1 MAGRR
6 LRVNKSELKDKIA
19 GALYGFAV
27 GDSLGG
33 PTEFMSANDIKK
45 KYGYVTKHV
54 GGGWLGLK
62 PGECTDDTQMMCCI
76 INALLDLP
84 EESSSDVLLLG
95 FMKNFS
101 GWKQSK
107 PKDIGGQCLKGI
119 EYWEK
124 TGEFIGED
132 DFALGNG
139 GLMRSVPLS
148 VIHRPGL
155 NVLQTRLTHN
165 NDVCARASETYSEA
179 LWDYM
184 MGSKPC
190 EEISG
195 LLEPS
200 GCVMNTL
207 NNAMFFAQEST
218 FSHAVL
224 GAVNDGGDADTI
236 AALAGGLA
244 GARFGLCG
252 IPGKFIEPLPVG
264 LKEQFGKFTKFATS
278 YVLSHEDVV

>member
-1 MAGRR
+1 MNETE
-6 LRVNKSELKDKIA
+6 LRDKIA
-19 GALYGFAV
+19 GALYGFAI

-33 PTEFMSANDIKK
+33 PTEFMTADDIKE
-45 KYGYVTKHV
+45 KYGYVTKHI

-62 PGECTDDTQMMCCI
+62 PGECTDDTQMSCCI
-76 INALLDLP
+76 INTLLDLP
-84 EESSSDVLLLG
+84 VESSRDELLLG
-95 FMKNFS
+95 FMRNFS
-101 GWKQSK
+101 KWKKSG
-107 PKDIGGQCLKGI
+107 PKDIGNQCFKGI

-124 TGEFIGED
+124 TGELIGED

-200 GCVMNTL
+200 GCVINTL

-244 GARFGLCG
+244 GARFGLSG
-252 IPGKFIEPLPVG
+252 IPGKFIEPLPVK
-264 LKEQFGKFTKFATS
+264 LKCQFGKFVKFATS